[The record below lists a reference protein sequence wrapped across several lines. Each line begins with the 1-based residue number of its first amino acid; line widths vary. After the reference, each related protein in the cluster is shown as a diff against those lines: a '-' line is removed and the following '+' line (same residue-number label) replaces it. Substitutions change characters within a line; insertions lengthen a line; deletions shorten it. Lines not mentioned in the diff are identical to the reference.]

1 MTASEPGL
9 TSSNQRHH
17 NKRGK
22 DVQVRTGWSG
32 EVEPNVWRKVDVELE
47 EEDLHR
53 LMLEHSLPEYFHE
66 RLPVVVAFELLQAH
80 SEILLLRKLTTLGY
94 PADKATA
101 RIRELA
107 EAMATVIAQAQQ
119 KLADAQTAANGAHP
133 SEQEDLVTRW

>member
-1 MTASEPGL
+1 M
-9 TSSNQRHH
+9 
-17 NKRGK
+17 
-22 DVQVRTGWSG
+22 QVRTGWSG
-32 EVEPNVWRKVDVELE
+32 EVEPNVWRKVDVELA

-80 SEILLLRKLTTLGY
+80 SEILLLRKLATIGY

-107 EAMATVIAQAQQ
+107 EAMANLIAQAQQ
-119 KLADAQTAANGAHP
+119 KLAEAQATTTSTPEAQPEAM
-133 SEQEDLVTRW
+133 SW